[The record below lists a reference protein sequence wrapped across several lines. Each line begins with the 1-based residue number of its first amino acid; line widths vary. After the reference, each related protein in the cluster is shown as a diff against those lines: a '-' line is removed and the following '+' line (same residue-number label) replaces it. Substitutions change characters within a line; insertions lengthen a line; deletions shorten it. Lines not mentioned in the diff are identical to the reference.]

1 MSRAPQVRAFLRT
14 YSWEVFLFG
23 LLIVAVIV
31 ASVLSPLY
39 LDAFQIL
46 YSLQQSMAITGILAV
61 GFMFIVLVGEIDISL
76 PALAAVANVSFAS
89 LSVIGVPIWAAVLLI
104 FCATTLAG
112 LFNGLLVV
120 TFSLPSMAV
129 TLGMIAVY
137 RAIALWIGGPDGFGL
152 DAFQPSY
159 VWLGSESIAG
169 IIPAS
174 LVLLAVLF
182 IAAYLVVH
190 RSVYGRLL
198 YATGNNRNATYMSGH
213 SVKAIIAGT
222 YGIAGLLAGVAAL
235 VFIGQY
241 QSARSDNLTEILLFV
256 VACIA
261 LGGFSLQGG
270 EGNVAGLV
278 LSILLLGTIE
288 NGMGLANISGSVQ
301 TLVIGLI
308 LAISIVLPVIMRQLG
323 ILRAV
328 SRDGAARQRLA
339 AVRSTVHGKADI
351 EPTEGRRRLS

>member
-1 MSRAPQVRAFLRT
+1 MSRGLQVRTFLRT
-14 YSWEVFLFG
+14 YSWEVFLFC
-23 LLIVAVIV
+23 LLVVAVV
-31 ASVLSPLY
+31 TASVLSPLY

-61 GFMFIVLVGEIDISL
+61 GFMFIILVGEIDISL
-76 PALAAVANVSFAS
+76 PALAAVATVSFAH
-89 LSVIGVPIWAAVLLI
+89 LSVMGVPIWAAVLLMVCVTCI
-104 FCATTLAG
+104 GG
-112 LFNGLLVV
+112 LVNGLLVV

-159 VWLGSESIAG
+159 VWLGSESIFG
-169 IIPAS
+169 IIPIS
-174 LVLLAVLF
+174 IVLLVVLF

-190 RSVYGRLL
+190 RSVYGRLI
-198 YATGNNRNATYMSGH
+198 YATGNNRKATYMSGH
-213 SVKAIIAGT
+213 NVKAIIVGT
-222 YGIAGLLAGVAAL
+222 YGIAGVLAGVAAL

-261 LGGFSLQGG
+261 LGGFSLDGG
-270 EGNVAGLV
+270 KGNVVGLI
-278 LSILLLGTIE
+278 LSILLLGTIQ
-288 NGMGLANISGSVQ
+288 NGMGLANITGSLQ
-301 TLVIGLI
+301 TLVIGSI

-323 ILRAV
+323 TLGGI
-328 SRDGAARQRLA
+328 SRDLA
-339 AVRSTVHGKADI
+339 AKQRTAAALAQAKMGVERS
-351 EPTEGRRRLS
+351 EERRLS

>member
-1 MSRAPQVRAFLRT
+1 MNRGGQVRAFLRT

-23 LLIVAVIV
+23 LLVVAVIV
-31 ASVLSPLY
+31 ATTLSPLY

-61 GFMFIVLVGEIDISL
+61 GFMLIILVGEIDISL
-76 PALAAVANVSFAS
+76 PALAAVATVSFAH
-89 LSVIGVPIWAAVLLI
+89 LSVMGMPIWAAVPLMLCVTCI
-104 FCATTLAG
+104 GG

-169 IIPAS
+169 IIPIS

-182 IAAYLVVH
+182 VAAYLVVH

-198 YATGNNRNATYMSGH
+198 YAAGNNRKATYMSGH
-213 SVKAIIAGT
+213 NVKAIIVGT
-222 YGIAGLLAGVAAL
+222 YAIAGALAGVAAL

-241 QSARSDNLTEILLFV
+241 QSARSDNMTEILLFV

-261 LGGFSLQGG
+261 LGGFSIEGG
-270 EGNVAGLV
+270 KGNVAGLV
-278 LSILLLGTIE
+278 LSILLLGTIQ
-288 NGMGLANISGSVQ
+288 NGMGLANTNGSIQ
-301 TLVIGLI
+301 TLVVGLI
-308 LAISIVLPVIMRQLG
+308 LTISIVLPVIIRQLG
-323 ILRAV
+323 ILRAI
-328 SRDGAARQRLA
+328 SRDVAAKQQPA
-339 AVRSTVHGKADI
+339 ALRSIGHGKMGI
-351 EPTEGRRRLS
+351 EPTQGRRGLS